1 MYSGSGEGEQVVDA
15 RPGDIMKAKPKY
27 FEPRPAG
34 SVRLLSTYIF
44 ICADPLMLQGN
55 VGQHP
60 VIVLTS
66 PDASGRV
73 KIATMSHSHP
83 NNPPTK
89 PASMYGLPIDPVKG
103 ESTVNVG
110 EPYQIH
116 ISFLRGNTPHTRM
129 SPALFIQLKNE
140 ICE

>member
-1 MYSGSGEGEQVVDA
+1 
-15 RPGDIMKAKPKY
+15 MKAKPKY

-34 SVRLLSTYIF
+34 S
-44 ICADPLMLQGN
+44 GN

-60 VIVLTS
+60 VIVLTN
-66 PDASGRV
+66 PDAYGRV

-83 NNPPTK
+83 HNPPTK
-89 PASMYGLPIDPVKG
+89 PASIYGLPIDPVKG

-116 ISFLRGNTPHTRM
+116 ISFLRANTPHTRM
-129 SPALFIQLKNE
+129 DLAHFIELKNE
-140 ICE
+140 IWRNSPQSFTS